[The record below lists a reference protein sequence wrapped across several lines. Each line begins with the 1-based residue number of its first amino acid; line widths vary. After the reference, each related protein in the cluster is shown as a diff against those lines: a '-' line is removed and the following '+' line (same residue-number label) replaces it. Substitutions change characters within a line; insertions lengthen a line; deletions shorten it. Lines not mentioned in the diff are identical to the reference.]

1 MNFFVQV
8 EKLLIEQNRLREQKK
23 LQEESLALREREI
36 QILQR
41 TLPQPNLKVRETQTN
56 SHLLC
61 TDSWKE
67 IMEDSSHNWFQTLN
81 DPVQIFEFLCSC

>member
-1 MNFFVQV
+1 MFCFVFFVFYTYFFILKITHEFFVQV

-61 TDSWKE
+61 TDS
-67 IMEDSSHNWFQTLN
+67 
-81 DPVQIFEFLCSC
+81 